1 MLQYPVPYAYP
12 LCYSATN
19 LADCGVA
26 IFAFHFLAIFQQ
38 PPQCLL
44 SRVVFNVNL

>member
-12 LCYSATN
+12 LCYSATY

-26 IFAFHFLAIFQQ
+26 IFAFHFLEIFQ

-44 SRVVFNVNL
+44 SWVVFNVNL

>member
-12 LCYSATN
+12 LGYSATC

-26 IFAFHFLAIFQQ
+26 IFAFHFLAIFL
-38 PPQCLL
+38 PLQCLL
-44 SRVVFNVNL
+44 SWVVFNVNL